1 MTVQARWNSDI
12 QCHVV
17 ALDVLTDEEDHVGF
31 VEKRHEE
38 RVVPILVVFHLWI
51 VGLGFFF
58 FKDSLYIEKVAGGC
72 RTILH
77 SVDVWFAPLRPSMRS
92 YASASNECLPLKNLN
107 LNLRAERRKTKPEFT
122 NKPLNYGEERY
133 Q

>member
-51 VGLGFFF
+51 VGLGFF
-58 FKDSLYIEKVAGGC
+58 SS
-72 RTILH
+72 RTKPFMLKRWR
-77 SVDVWFAPLRPSMRS
+77 VDVGPSCIVWMSGLLRSDPRCEAMRRPQTS
-92 YASASNECLPLKNLN
+92 VCP
-107 LNLRAERRKTKPEFT
+107 
-122 NKPLNYGEERY
+122 
-133 Q
+133 